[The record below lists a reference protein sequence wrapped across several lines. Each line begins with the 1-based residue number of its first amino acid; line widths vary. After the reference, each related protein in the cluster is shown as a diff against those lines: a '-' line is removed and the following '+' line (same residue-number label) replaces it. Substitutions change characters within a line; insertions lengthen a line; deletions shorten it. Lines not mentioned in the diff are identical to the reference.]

1 MTEQKRRGFSVI
13 LERPTSLSR
22 ARWSDA
28 LPLSQRVKA
37 DMALSK
43 EAALEAFRQQIEES
57 CSVKRSFSAELL
69 ENIWRLTERT
79 IVAYRSGKKVLL
91 MGNGGSAADA
101 QHLAAEFVG
110 RFELQRKAFP
120 AIALTTDSSI
130 LTAVSTDFGFEESFA
145 RQVQALA
152 ADGDILIAISTSGKS
167 ANILRAVD
175 AARRAGC
182 YTAGLTGKT
191 GGGLASC
198 VDLLLAVPSE
208 KTQRIQEAHSLIA
221 HMYCGLV

>member
-1 MTEQKRRGFSVI
+1 MAEQKRRGFSVI
-13 LERPTSLSR
+13 LERPTCLNR

-37 DMALSK
+37 DMALSD
-43 EAALEAFRQQIEES
+43 EGAVEAFRQQIEES
-57 CSVKRSFSAELL
+57 CSVKRSVSAELL

-130 LTAVSTDFGFEESFA
+130 LTALSNNFAFEQSFP
-145 RQVQALA
+145 RQLQPPPP
-152 ADGDILIAISTSGKS
+152 D
-167 ANILRAVD
+167 
-175 AARRAGC
+175 
-182 YTAGLTGKT
+182 
-191 GGGLASC
+191 
-198 VDLLLAVPSE
+198 P
-208 KTQRIQEAHSLIA
+208 
-221 HMYCGLV
+221 

>member
-1 MTEQKRRGFSVI
+1 MTEEKRRRFSVI

-101 QHLAAEFVG
+101 QHPAADFLG
-110 RFELQRKAFP
+110 RIELLSTDLP
-120 AIALTTDSSI
+120 AIAHTQDYSI
-130 LTAVSTDFGFEESFA
+130 LTALS
-145 RQVQALA
+145 
-152 ADGDILIAISTSGKS
+152 
-167 ANILRAVD
+167 
-175 AARRAGC
+175 
-182 YTAGLTGKT
+182 
-191 GGGLASC
+191 
-198 VDLLLAVPSE
+198 
-208 KTQRIQEAHSLIA
+208 H
-221 HMYCGLV
+221 